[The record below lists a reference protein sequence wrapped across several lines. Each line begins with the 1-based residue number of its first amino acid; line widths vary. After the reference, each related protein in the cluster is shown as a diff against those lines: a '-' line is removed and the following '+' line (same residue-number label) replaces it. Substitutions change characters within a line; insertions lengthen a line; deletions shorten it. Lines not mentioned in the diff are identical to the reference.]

1 MNEEELLIKLLEAR
15 TTAEVDVLVQNI
27 RTEFGDRITL
37 VPIGNRDNN
46 RGTIEI
52 NRDSGRGIVERVTN
66 GMDAVIEFE
75 HLRHK
80 GIPECRNPREAAR
93 AWLDIP
99 SHGLYEL
106 SRVQRRELSKSVIV
120 AIEDGDDKFHK
131 TVQIQDTGIGIPVNQ
146 MSMSILSL
154 GETNKLQKLYLAGA
168 YGQGGSSTF
177 ASCTYSLIASRLNSD
192 SFHIPKVGF
201 TVVFYEDLP
210 PELYKHGRYVYL
222 TLDDRLFEVDLPL
235 EKFPKGT
242 IVKHFG
248 YDLSSYVGA
257 LGPASVYGLLQHALF
272 DPIIPLFLE
281 NKIHNYRR
289 VIKGSRNALNGAL
302 DESDERGPNLAH
314 NVPLYHV
321 ELGDFGNIGI
331 EYWALEQ
338 SEKERYPSRAY
349 VDHKRPII
357 LTLNGQSHAELA
369 VSLIKNQA
377 ELPYL
382 VHRLII
388 HLDCNNLTHRAKRNL
403 FTSSRE
409 DVRKSEVYKLIEDE
423 LIKALRTDDQLKI
436 LNEEAK
442 NFTLK
447 EKDEE
452 AEKIMRSEVA
462 KILRFYGFQATEA
475 VGGPLGEIA
484 GTESPTQPV
493 TRTPPHKLTKII
505 ELHDPPTYV
514 KILADPPIKFYPEQ
528 RRYVRI
534 ETDAPSTYHN
544 TEDLKKSRVNIILTG
559 GTLHLSG
566 STPLKGGRMR
576 VILDCSKDAVS
587 DLTGEVSIEI
597 SRPGLPT
604 ICAKTPYLI
613 VEKPEAPPDKKKISV
628 PPIDWVA
635 VEGPDDPTWGTLDW
649 PDNIKQV
656 ASSSNLGNDG
666 LIVYYST
673 VYPNFSNAYKKFE
686 RKDPTMA
693 QSFELRYRI
702 WLAVHSLL
710 IEEDK
715 KQSEDI
721 DKFEETEFEERRRI
735 ATIASMVANQEV
747 RSGQSTVQLEIE

>member
-1 MNEEELLIKLLEAR
+1 MNEEEILIKLLEAK
-15 TTAEVDVLVQNI
+15 TSTEVDTLVQNI
-27 RTEFGDRITL
+27 LAEFGDRIKL

-52 NRDSGRGIVERVTN
+52 NRDPGRGIVERVTN
-66 GMDAVIEFE
+66 GMDAVLEFE

-80 GIPECRNPREAAR
+80 GIPECRNPREAASV
-93 AWLDIP
+93 WLDIP
-99 SHGLYEL
+99 SRGLYEL
-106 SRVQRRELSKSVIV
+106 SPIQRRELAKSVIV
-120 AIEDGDDKFHK
+120 TIEGGDDKFHK
-131 TVQIQDTGIGIPVNQ
+131 TVQIQDTGIGISVNQ
-146 MSMSILSL
+146 MPMSILSL

-242 IVKHFG
+242 IAKHFG
-248 YDLSSYVGA
+248 YDLSSYIGA

-357 LTLNGQSHAELA
+357 LTLNGQSHAELT
-369 VSLIKNQA
+369 VSLIKNHA
-377 ELPYL
+377 ELSYL

-388 HLDCNNLTHRAKRNL
+388 HLDCNNLTHQAKRNL

-462 KILRFYGFQATEA
+462 KILRFYGFPATEA
-475 VGGPLGEIA
+475 LGGQLGEIA
-484 GTESPTQPV
+484 GTESPAQPV

-505 ELHDPPTYV
+505 ELHDPPIYV

-528 RRYVRI
+528 TRYVRI

-544 TEDLKKSRVNIILTG
+544 TEDIKKSRVNIILTG

-566 STPLKGGRMR
+566 TTPLKGGRMR

-613 VEKPEAPPDKKKISV
+613 VEKPEAHPDKKRISV

-635 VEGPDDPTWGTLDW
+635 VEGPDDPTWSTLDW
-649 PDNIKQV
+649 PDDIKQV
-656 ASSSNLGNDG
+656 ASSSILSHDK
-666 LIVYYST
+666 LTVYYSKMFPD
-673 VYPNFSNAYKKFE
+673 YSNAYKKFE
-686 RKDPTMA
+686 RTNTSFA
-693 QSFELRYRI
+693 HSFEIRYRI

-710 IEEDK
+710 IEQDK

-721 DKFEETEFEERRRI
+721 EKFEETEFEERRRI
-735 ATIASMVANQEV
+735 ATIASMIANREV
-747 RSGQSTVQLEIE
+747 RSGQSAPQLEIE